1 MAGLDDRLSHLAAGH
16 GLAFALVVAFALGL
30 RHASDPDHLVAVS
43 TLVAGTRERAAQ
55 AAARLGA
62 AWGLGH
68 ATTMLA
74 FGIPVVLLRAFLP
87 HVVEQTAEALV
98 GGIIVL
104 LAVRLLLKWRRGA
117 FHAHVHA
124 HDGRR
129 HVHVHAHANN
139 ASHRHAHAVRTPAQA
154 FAIGL
159 MHGLAGSGA
168 AAVLIVA
175 AVPERGLALLA
186 LILLALGTAVSMT
199 ALSSLVGTAF
209 GAAARRRTFAGAVP
223 ALAAASLCFGI
234 WYAVAAIS

>member
-1 MAGLDDRLSHLAAGH
+1 MPHLDELLSRLAQGH
-16 GLAFALVVAFALGL
+16 GAAVVVAVAFALGL

-43 TLVAGTRERAAQ
+43 TLVAGTRDRAAR

-62 AWGLGH
+62 AWGIGH

-87 HVVEQTAEALV
+87 HVVEQMAEALV
-98 GGIIVL
+98 GAIIVL

-117 FHAHVHA
+117 FHAHVHD

-129 HVHVHAHANN
+129 HVHVHAHANDV
-139 ASHRHAHAVRTPAQA
+139 SHGHAHSVRTPAQA

-168 AAVLIVA
+168 VAVLIVA

-186 LILLALGTAVSMT
+186 LVLLALGTAVSMT

-223 ALAAASLCFGI
+223 ALAAAALCFGV
-234 WYAVAAIS
+234 WYAVAALS